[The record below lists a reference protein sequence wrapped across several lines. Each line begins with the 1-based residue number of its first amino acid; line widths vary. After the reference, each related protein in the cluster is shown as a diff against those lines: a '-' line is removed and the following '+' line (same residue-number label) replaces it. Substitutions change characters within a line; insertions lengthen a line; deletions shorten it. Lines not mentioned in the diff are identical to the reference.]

1 MRKLKNYKKQNKEL
15 KNKIEILESKLET
28 NKFSYNVRFYALL
41 VMSIL
46 VIILSFFK

>member
-15 KNKIEILESKLET
+15 KNKIEILES

>member
-15 KNKIEILESKLET
+15 KNKIYRLEEKLKI
-28 NKFSYNVRFYALL
+28 NKFSYSVHFYALL

-46 VIILSFFK
+46 GIILSFFK

>member
-15 KNKIEILESKLET
+15 KNKIDRLEENLKI
-28 NKFSYNVRFYALL
+28 NKFSYSLHFYTLL